1 MNSNASQSSE
11 AVRPFA
17 RMTACEVTP
26 SEQDIQDGSLFK
38 TIYTDPDQPEPE
50 ISAFD

>member
-1 MNSNASQSSE
+1 MNSNVSQSSE

-26 SEQDIQDGSLFK
+26 SEQDMQDGGLFK
-38 TIYTDPDQPEPE
+38 TVYTDPDQPEPE
-50 ISAFD
+50 ISALD